1 MENIRVAICD
11 DMDSVCEGYRMY
23 IEREKDMECIGIANS
38 SADCLKLVENMH
50 PDVLLLDIYIEN
62 EMSGITLLPK
72 VKAISPDTKVVM
84 MTSYS
89 NSQYVFHALMNGA
102 DEYVVKDTDG
112 RKIITKIRDVYHKTP
127 DDDNK
132 VMEEFKNEVRQL
144 YASRQS
150 LFYFINMLVK
160 LSQSEFEILHDIYDG
175 MTYKQIAEK
184 RFVEECTIKTHASR
198 ILKKFEAN
206 SMKELISDIR
216 KQKLFEQL

>member
-89 NSQYVFHALMNGA
+89 NSQYVFHALMTGA
-102 DEYVVKDTDG
+102 
-112 RKIITKIRDVYHKTP
+112 
-127 DDDNK
+127 
-132 VMEEFKNEVRQL
+132 
-144 YASRQS
+144 
-150 LFYFINMLVK
+150 FI
-160 LSQSEFEILHDIYDG
+160 SS
-175 MTYKQIAEK
+175 
-184 RFVEECTIKTHASR
+184 
-198 ILKKFEAN
+198 
-206 SMKELISDIR
+206 
-216 KQKLFEQL
+216 